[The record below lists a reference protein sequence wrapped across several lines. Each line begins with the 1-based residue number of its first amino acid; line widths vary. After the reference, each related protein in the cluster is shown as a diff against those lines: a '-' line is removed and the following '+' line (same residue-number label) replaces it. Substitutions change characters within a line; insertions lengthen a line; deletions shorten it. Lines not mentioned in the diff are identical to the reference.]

1 MREKSKPNR
10 TLPAGAVS
18 PEPRPSAPPAIAVER
33 LVAEYAGVRVLDG
46 VTFEVQAGEVLVILG
61 GSGCGKTT
69 LLRHLI
75 GLQRPA
81 SGAVRLWGHDIAGM
95 EEDALDA
102 LRVRFGVAFQSGAL
116 FNSLSAG
123 ENVALPMRERGIDPS
138 LIDGLVRIKLSLVG
152 LADAVD
158 KMPAELSG
166 GMCKRVAFARAL
178 ALDPELVFFDEPS
191 AGLDPVT
198 AAGLDRLILSLR
210 DLLGITIVV
219 VTHEL
224 DSIRTIADRALMLA
238 DRGIIFLGPLADVER
253 AADPRVGQFFGRQ
266 PDPSGADPEVAA
278 PAPNPSPPDS

>member
-1 MREKSKPNR
+1 MS
-10 TLPAGAVS
+10 VS
-18 PEPRPSAPPAIAVER
+18 GPQSALRNPQSPDPVVEAEG
-33 LVAEYAGVRVLDG
+33 LVARYGETTVLDG
-46 VTFEVQAGEVLVILG
+46 ISFGVRRGEVLVILG

-75 GLQRPA
+75 GLNRPA
-81 SGAVRLWGHDIAGM
+81 SGAVRLFGQDITTL

-123 ENVALPMRERGIDPS
+123 ENVALAMREHGVDES
-138 LIDGLVRIKLSLVG
+138 LIPGLVRMKLSLVG
-152 LADAVD
+152 LGESVG
-158 KMPAELSG
+158 KMPGELSG
-166 GMCKRVAFARAL
+166 GMRKRVAFARAL

-210 DLLGITIVV
+210 GLLDITVVV

-238 DRGIIFLGPLADVER
+238 DGRAVFLGPLDEVAR
-253 AADPRVGQFFGRQ
+253 AADPRVGQFFRREPDEAIGATDGRQ
-266 PDPSGADPEVAA
+266 PTDA
-278 PAPNPSPPDS
+278 